1 MDSDVWWCWRQ
12 DRWFSGKKSGGRKS
26 SPFMPYF
33 HFRWLDEP
41 ITDKITTFLTP
52 GEDDVHVFH
61 RLFSPF
67 SPLFCVSENGRYLKT
82 AMLKGKTVTMLITN
96 RVLGVHSD
104 IVLVL
109 VVPDLQIFADKQ
121 RSTPIVF
128 GFLCYGAGTDSGGA
142 YRRLGGDP
150 SFGFEHEPCHGTPEM
165 RKPNTKPLFPGSYF
179 ISFCWHIS
187 TLEV

>member
-1 MDSDVWWCWRQ
+1 VKEIVSIHDVFSFSMVGWTNYRQ
-12 DRWFSGKKSGGRKS
+12 DYNLSDIGGRWC
-26 SPFMPYF
+26 PRIP
-33 HFRWLDEP
+33 P
-41 ITDKITTFLTP
+41 I
-52 GEDDVHVFH
+52 
-61 RLFSPF
+61 FSPF
-67 SPLFCVSENGRYLKT
+67 SPHFCVSENGGDLKT
-82 AMLKGKTVTMLITN
+82 AMLKGKTVIMLITH
-96 RVLGVHSD
+96 RVLGVHSASTCCTR
-104 IVLVL
+104 
-109 VVPDLQIFADKQ
+109 FADKH

-179 ISFCWHIS
+179 TSFCWDIS

>member
-1 MDSDVWWCWRQ
+1 MYGDVGGKLG
-12 DRWFSGKKSGGRKS
+12 DFPEKKSGGRKS

-41 ITDKITTFLTP
+41 ITDKITTFLTS

-96 RVLGVHSD
+96 RVLGVHSASTCCTR
-104 IVLVL
+104 
-109 VVPDLQIFADKQ
+109 FADKQ

-128 GFLCYGAGTDSGGA
+128 GFVCYGAGTDSGGA
-142 YRRLGGDP
+142 YRRLGADP